1 MAHPARAQ
9 EEIYA
14 ELKGHLKETD
24 SSAPFPKGPWL
35 YFHTTKEGLSYK
47 ARARRP
53 AIPLPPRGGIDVPR
67 AGRLSLLAPP
77 PVPSA
82 DALPQASRGLGSPP
96 GHPRRERPRRR
107 EELLHRARARPSP
120 PLPFSSSHA
129 HAHPHT
135 LTLTHD
141 ALRWR
146 GAQVGAV
153 AEAPSS
159 DRIAYSVDNV
169 GFETY
174 ELRVRDV
181 SGADVDQ
188 SGAADVLVAPETE
201 GSAEWGADDSA
212 LFYVTMDECA
222 RCLEA

>member
-1 MAHPARAQ
+1 M
-9 EEIYA
+9 
-14 ELKGHLKETD
+14 
-24 SSAPFPKGPWL
+24 
-35 YFHTTKEGLSYK
+35 
-47 ARARRP
+47 
-53 AIPLPPRGGIDVPR
+53 
-67 AGRLSLLAPP
+67 
-77 PVPSA
+77 
-82 DALPQASRGLGSPP
+82 
-96 GHPRRERPRRR
+96 
-107 EELLHRARARPSP
+107 
-120 PLPFSSSHA
+120 
-129 HAHPHT
+129 
-135 LTLTHD
+135 
-141 ALRWR
+141 
-146 GAQVGAV
+146 